1 MEFAQIINYLQL
13 TAVLAIPV
21 LLAITVHEAAHGWV
35 ANRLGDATAQQ
46 LGRVTFNPI
55 KHVDLIG
62 TVVVPALTFVF
73 LHGVLFGWAKP
84 VPVNPHRLHQPRRDM
99 ALVALAGPAVNLL
112 MALAWSLL
120 IITAPLLAP
129 MSSGLASI
137 LQQMSAAGVLVNL
150 FLMALNLVPLLPLDG
165 GRVMTG
171 ILPPRAAGWF
181 YRAEPFGLVIL
192 LMLLMTG
199 LLGSVLMPVVT
210 GIINF
215 LPGADVVNALF
226 FH

>member
-1 MEFAQIINYLQL
+1 MEFAQIINYLQFA
-13 TAVLAIPV
+13 AVLAIPV

-35 ANRLGDATAQQ
+35 ANRLGDPTAQQ

-55 KHVDLIG
+55 KHVDLVG

-73 LHGVLFGWAKP
+73 LHGLLFGWAKP
-84 VPVNPHRLHQPRRDM
+84 VPVTPHRLRQPRRDM

-120 IITAPLLAP
+120 IITAPMLALV
-129 MSSGLASI
+129 SNGLATT
-137 LQQMSAAGVLVNL
+137 LAHMSAAGVVVNL

-210 GIINF
+210 GIVNL
-215 LPGADVVNALF
+215 LPGSAMVNALF

>member
-1 MEFAQIINYLQL
+1 MELSQIINYLQL
-13 TAVLAIPV
+13 AAVLAIPV

-35 ANRLGDATAQQ
+35 ASRLGDPTAQQ

-55 KHVDLIG
+55 KHVDLVG

-73 LHGVLFGWAKP
+73 LHILFGWAKP
-84 VPVNPHRLHQPRRDM
+84 VPVNPHRLRQPRRDM

-120 IITAPLLAP
+120 LITAPLLAP
-129 MSSGLASI
+129 MSSGLATI
-137 LQQMSAAGVLVNL
+137 LQQMSAAGVVVNL

-181 YRAEPFGLVIL
+181 YRAEPFGLIIL

-210 GIINF
+210 GIVNL
-215 LPGADVVNALF
+215 LPGAEIVNALF